1 MRGMLVKAFNDA
13 VVFNPRPAGRP
24 SDAATPALMASPQS
38 SFNPRPA
45 GRPGDAPRS

>member
-13 VVFNPRPAGRP
+13 VVSIRARPGGRAMP
-24 SDAATPALMASPQS
+24 QPPALMASPQS